1 MASSYSGIGRVGRFR
16 VDSKRAHARGFS
28 YCYPSHP
35 LLIEDDWPNR
45 DVDADKCEITIYA
58 LEGTPDKIDD
68 MNSYGSSMTHSF
80 YGHIVEV
87 DCFRGYLVKDK
98 FPSRNKAVE
107 FAKSIIEP
115 VSYDDLISKGFELLP
130 KGTKVN
136 QR

>member
-1 MASSYSGIGRVGRFR
+1 MARKSSYSGIGRVGRFR
-16 VDSKRAHARGFS
+16 VDRKRAHARRFS

-45 DVDADKCEITIYA
+45 DVDADKCKITIYA
-58 LEGTPDKIDD
+58 FEGTPDKIDD
-68 MNSYGSSMTHSF
+68 MDSYGSSMTHSF

-107 FAKSIIEP
+107 FAKSIKEP
-115 VSYDDLISKGFELLP
+115 VSYDDLISKGFELL
-130 KGTKVN
+130 TF
-136 QR
+136 